1 MQTISF
7 KNHTSMLGMQQKTEN
22 QYSPRRRDSVK
33 CRTIF
38 AAVREWEATLPGRA
52 QEHVALKW
60 STKTGHRVRVFP
72 VSVF

>member
-38 AAVREWEATLPGRA
+38 AAVREWEATLPDR
-52 QEHVALKW
+52 K
-60 STKTGHRVRVFP
+60 
-72 VSVF
+72 SVV